1 MIDLIGNLLAFNFVN
16 LRLRY
21 ENELAMRRAIDA
33 DIANLRKI
41 LDEFSL
47 SRSDLEM
54 QIEALTEE
62 LIVLNRNHE
71 EVQ

>member
-1 MIDLIGNLLAFNFVN
+1 
-16 LRLRY
+16 
-21 ENELAMRRAIDA
+21 MRRAIDV

-54 QIEALTEE
+54 QIESLNEE
-62 LIVLNRNHE
+62 LIMLKRSHKEVRYMTHISHLNLSH
-71 EVQ
+71 